1 MNAIDVTLF
10 IIKEQIRRF
19 EAVNTR
25 EINKKAH
32 RSALLLDCCVVTS
45 VTIIFYN
52 PANKVTK
59 LHTITTAY
67 KA

>member
-1 MNAIDVTLF
+1 M
-10 IIKEQIRRF
+10 
-19 EAVNTR
+19 NTR

-32 RSALLLDCCVVTS
+32 RSALLLDYCVVTS
-45 VTIIFYN
+45 VTITFYS

-59 LHTITTAY
+59 LHKITTAY